1 MVRPNKEVRQLQ
13 NKREHVA
20 WSIVVR
26 MMASSATTKAQ
37 VSSTPAGL
45 LTAGEV
51 SARYAEM
58 RRRVNLFIP
67 TSACL
72 FRAMG
77 DLCASA
83 VMSPGG
89 QTWLPESV
97 SSPATI
103 DRAVV
108 AGSRSCARLV
118 REIFFVPC
126 MLIVPSKATLA
137 M

>member
-1 MVRPNKEVRQLQ
+1 MDSFGNVVT
-13 NKREHVA
+13 H
-20 WSIVVR
+20 VR
-26 MMASSATTKAQ
+26 MMASTTMPAMP
-37 VSSTPAGL
+37 VSTTPEGL

-83 VMSPGG
+83 KRSASSVRN
-89 QTWLPESV
+89 LPASTEPKSV
-97 SSPATI
+97 GPAYLE
-103 DRAVV
+103 DQD
-108 AGSRSCARLV
+108 
-118 REIFFVPC
+118 
-126 MLIVPSKATLA
+126 
-137 M
+137 

>member
-1 MVRPNKEVRQLQ
+1 
-13 NKREHVA
+13 
-20 WSIVVR
+20 
-26 MMASSATTKAQ
+26 MASSNTTPAP

-58 RRRVNLFIP
+58 RRRVNLVIP

-83 VMSPGG
+83 EAWWELRKKLKLQFS
-89 QTWLPESV
+89 LRSRSEEV
-97 SSPATI
+97 SRTVV
-103 DRAVV
+103 VV
-108 AGSRSCARLV
+108 A
-118 REIFFVPC
+118 
-126 MLIVPSKATLA
+126 
-137 M
+137 